1 MYGGRDSNRVDAK
14 IGTDS
19 EINAVNFR
27 MVVGRAFR
35 SRDRKDVPNGAR
47 RSQCGGPA
55 VASPVRF
62 GRAAKENSGAFS
74 VEVVRRPL

>member
-1 MYGGRDSNRVDAK
+1 MYGGRDSNRGDAK

-27 MVVGRAFR
+27 TVIGRAFR
-35 SRDRKDVPNGAR
+35 SRDRKGRSGRGAEVSVR
-47 RSQCGGPA
+47 GPA